1 MRRRILTLV
10 AVPLV
15 AGGVRVLATQLGR
28 RGHPEAAG
36 RAQRIA
42 DRVHPARRGTSPRS

>member
-1 MRRRILTLV
+1 MRRRILTLF

-15 AGGVRVLATQLGR
+15 AGGVRVIATQLGR

-36 RAQRIA
+36 RAQQLT
-42 DRVHPARRGTSPRS
+42 DRVHPARRGKPARP